1 MIFVIVAVLIGTCH
15 SQFSR
20 NSRFCPE
27 DPATRLLLAKNKMD
41 FALKLLKH
49 SSAFNESSFL
59 SPFTI
64 ITALSVLYQGAG
76 SDIQSEMTTL
86 DGGQFA
92 QIFGNLG
99 HCISS
104 STTNAEGELSQED
117 STFGESA
124 KLWMEKD
131 FPMNPN
137 FRSTIVTFH
146 DMTIE
151 EIKFMRKR
159 DYIVA
164 QKAARWLKKN
174 DHGRTNNVIFINF
187 DFWLFFVKELHF
199 EAKWKYQ
206 FLPLDIETNFDLSPT
221 ETINLP
227 MMRKTEKFPFYEDE
241 NVEVISLPFEKFQMQ
256 MIIILPKL
264 INGLEE
270 LEMEL
275 TGEKLNNYID
285 SLVINEMTVIIPKIS
300 TRKEFELSDG
310 LEKMGLQ
317 SIFNESANFNDI
329 SDQTLFVTKHI
340 GNVASMKIT
349 EEGINIKSTNT
360 SSKDIEML
368 DYDLYSPT
376 IRIFDATH
384 PFLYVISDNQKNILW
399 IGRYIGINDKLP
411 TGEKMNEENMD
422 MESEDEDKFGEEEE
436 EEMESDEE
444 MDCDDD
450 DIESLLESDEYQD
463 LQAELGDINLDDNFM
478 NIDCDNIMNDNDVDN
493 DKNE

>member
-76 SDIQSEMTTL
+76 SDIQSEMATL

-117 STFGESA
+117 SAFGESA

-137 FRSTIVTFH
+137 FRSTI
-146 DMTIE
+146 
-151 EIKFMRKR
+151 
-159 DYIVA
+159 
-164 QKAARWLKKN
+164 KAARWLKKN

-411 TGEKMNEENMD
+411 T
-422 MESEDEDKFGEEEE
+422 
-436 EEMESDEE
+436 
-444 MDCDDD
+444 
-450 DIESLLESDEYQD
+450 ESDEYQD
-463 LQAELGDINLDDNFM
+463 LQAELGDINLDDDFM